1 MNFYIKLYQLNN
13 MICNI
18 FDVHLHNAIA
28 YKCRRCLCVTFTVWR
43 LALNIIRNIVN
54 MESSRNPPPLNDD
67 LFQEDDDDNEDL
79 FVSAYEQV
87 SKLNNALIMFM
98 LIFDLIL
105 LRQFIRWFNL
115 LTHHMIFPLSQKL
128 NLLMKNPNQQLRHH
142 QLRRL

>member
-1 MNFYIKLYQLNN
+1 
-13 MICNI
+13 
-18 FDVHLHNAIA
+18 
-28 YKCRRCLCVTFTVWR
+28 
-43 LALNIIRNIVN
+43 

-105 LRQFIRWFNL
+105 FRQFIC
-115 LTHHMIFPLSQKL
+115 
-128 NLLMKNPNQQLRHH
+128 
-142 QLRRL
+142 